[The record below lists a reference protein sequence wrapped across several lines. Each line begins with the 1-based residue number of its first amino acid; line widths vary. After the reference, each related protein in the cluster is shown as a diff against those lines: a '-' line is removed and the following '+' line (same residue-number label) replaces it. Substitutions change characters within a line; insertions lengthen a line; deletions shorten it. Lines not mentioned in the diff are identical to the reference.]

1 MKLTIIAPL
10 AGLAALA
17 LAPAAL
23 GGANFAGQP
32 LGPGFPEVIDLF
44 PIDYT
49 PPTANGGPLPETM
62 PSHTILPGPV
72 ILGTVVLLETTFFP
86 PDPFNHALWSDVV
99 NFLQNAQGQY
109 EAEFWSDVEGVP
121 LDPPNVNLG
130 NLFYVLESRT
140 DPFTIYPVPG
150 LVYHIWS
157 DPVPSPASGGAL
169 LACLGAAAL
178 RRRR

>member
-23 GGANFAGQP
+23 GGAQFAGQP
-32 LGPGFPEVIDLF
+32 LGPGFPEVIDIF
-44 PIDYT
+44 PFDHMPVT
-49 PPTANGGPLPETM
+49 NGTGPETM
-62 PSHTILPGPV
+62 ASHTILPGPV
-72 ILGTVVLLETTFFP
+72 ILGTVVLLDTTFVP

-109 EAEFWSDVEGVP
+109 EAEMWSDTDGLP

-140 DPFTIYPVPG
+140 DPFTIYAVPG
-150 LVYHIWS
+150 LQYHIFS